1 MKKLLIALLLVTS
14 NAKAQFLTGNELYA
28 RLTSRDTPEKIF
40 AAGYVSGVFDT
51 GHGTFHCA
59 TGSNVTIGQVSDIAK
74 NYLEQN
80 PEVRNISA
88 DLLVTAS
95 FARVWPCSLKKKGT

>member
-14 NAKAQFLTGNELYA
+14 SAKAQFLTGNDLYT
-28 RLTSRDTPEKIF
+28 RITSADGLDKIF
-40 AAGYVSGVFDT
+40 AAGYISGVFDT

-59 TGSNVTIGQVSDIAK
+59 TGSKLTIGQIIDVSK

-88 DLLVTAS
+88 DLVVTAS
-95 FARVWPCSLKKKGT
+95 FARVWPCSLKKKGS